1 MKRIVITTMT
11 ALAFFASA
19 VAQNQNG
26 CVPAKGFAM
35 FSAEDTFHPYKFT
48 RHAIGDNDIQIEVL
62 YAGICHSDLHA
73 AWDEQQEQGLYA
85 AYPMVPGHEIAG
97 RVAKVGKNV
106 TKFKVGD
113 LAGVGCMV
121 NACGHCTS
129 CEMHKEQ
136 FCEKGT
142 TFTYNSK
149 DIYHGGEMA
158 MGGYSDN
165 IVVSENFAIKI
176 PANADLKRVAP
187 LLCAGVTT
195 WSPIH
200 FSNVEKDDKVAV
212 VTKDVPDNTIVAGV
226 PAKKL
231 RKIKQ

>member
-1 MKRIVITTMT
+1 
-11 ALAFFASA
+11 
-19 VAQNQNG
+19 
-26 CVPAKGFAM
+26 M
-35 FSAEDTFHPYKFT
+35 FSAEDTFHPYEFT
-48 RHAIGDNDIQIEVL
+48 RHAIGDNDIQIKIL

-85 AYPMVPGHEIAG
+85 SYPMIPGHEIAG

-121 NACGHCTS
+121 NACGHCSS

-149 DIYHGGEMA
+149 TSTTTA
-158 MGGYSDN
+158 KWRW
-165 IVVSENFAIKI
+165 A
-176 PANADLKRVAP
+176 
-187 LLCAGVTT
+187 VTR
-195 WSPIH
+195 
-200 FSNVEKDDKVAV
+200 
-212 VTKDVPDNTIVAGV
+212 TI
-226 PAKKL
+226 L
-231 RKIKQ
+231 W